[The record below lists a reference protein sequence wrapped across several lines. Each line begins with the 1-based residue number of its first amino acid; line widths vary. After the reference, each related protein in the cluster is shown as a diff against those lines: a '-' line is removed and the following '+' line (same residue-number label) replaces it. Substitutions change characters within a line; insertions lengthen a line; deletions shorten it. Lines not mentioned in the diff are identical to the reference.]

1 MTKVVAKFND
11 RLNEAIEKR
20 GIRPVDL
27 ANKAD
32 IPEATISQYRSG
44 YAKPKYERIVR
55 IADALN
61 VSLMWLMGG
70 DVPME
75 KNFTPPPFRPLDTY
89 IDVPDENGHVV
100 FADKNGATITPN
112 PSDWAKMRELYDRY
126 LHALPQIQD
135 AVDRLLGSDK
145 PDT

>member
-1 MTKVVAKFND
+1 MTQVVANFND

-20 GIRPVDL
+20 DIRPVDL
-27 ANKAD
+27 ANRTD

-61 VSLMWLMGG
+61 VSLTWLMGG

-75 KNFTPPPFRPLDTY
+75 KDQTPPQIKDFSGLG
-89 IDVPDENGHVV
+89 VKNENGFVTYY
-100 FADKNGATITPN
+100 DKSGAEIVPS
-112 PSDWAKMRELYDRY
+112 PSDLEKMMELYKKY
-126 LHALPQIQD
+126 LQALPQIQD
-135 AVDRLLGSDK
+135 AVDSLLGSDK
-145 PDT
+145 HDS

>member
-1 MTKVVAKFND
+1 MIEKISDFKSRF
-11 RLNEAIEKR
+11 NEALSIRNMKPVELSEKT
-20 GIRPVDL
+20 GL
-27 ANKAD
+27 S
-32 IPEATISQYRSG
+32 EATISQYRSG

-75 KNFTPPPFRPLDTY
+75 KNFTPPPFRHLDTY
-89 IDVPDENGHVV
+89 INVPDENGHVA

-112 PSDWAKMRELYDRY
+112 PSDWEKMRDLYDRY

-135 AVDRLLGSDK
+135 AVDSLLGSDK
-145 PDT
+145 RDT